1 MIGVARAAF
10 FPNVEFNAV
19 AGFQSASLSM
29 FNAPSEFWSLG
40 PTLRLPI
47 FEGGF
52 LNAQEAATIAAYN
65 EATASYRNTVLT
77 AFQDVEDSL
86 SQLHYY
92 GNEEADDRR
101 AVAAA
106 QHTLDMA
113 LALYKDGATDFLQ
126 VVVAQESL
134 LGAQQHLLQSET
146 QYLQAGVQLMLALG
160 GGWSEQDLPK
170 MNGIG
175 LYHETIA
182 Q

>member
-1 MIGVARAAF
+1 MARSESYAIRPAA
-10 FPNVEFNAV
+10 
-19 AGFQSASLSM
+19 L
-29 FNAPSEFWSLG
+29 
-40 PTLRLPI
+40 
-47 FEGGF
+47 
-52 LNAQEAATIAAYN
+52 
-65 EATASYRNTVLT
+65 TV
-77 AFQDVEDSL
+77 
-86 SQLHYY
+86 
-92 GNEEADDRR
+92 
-101 AVAAA
+101 
-106 QHTLDMA
+106 
-113 LALYKDGATDFLQ
+113 DFLQ